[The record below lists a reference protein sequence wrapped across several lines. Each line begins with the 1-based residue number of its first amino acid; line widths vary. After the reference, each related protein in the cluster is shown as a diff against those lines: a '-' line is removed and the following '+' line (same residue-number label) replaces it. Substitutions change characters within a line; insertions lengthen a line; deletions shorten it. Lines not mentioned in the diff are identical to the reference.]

1 MQLSNS
7 CVRYNPRAG
16 DSQADTRLSQRFAD
30 GFLVIDLRGGAP
42 YPLPLSWSSSDF
54 SSFSIVA
61 SWIWNSARAGL
72 GSMVAAAASAVQK
85 MRVCRKNNPPVR
97 SAD

>member
-61 SWIWNSARAGL
+61 S
-72 GSMVAAAASAVQK
+72 
-85 MRVCRKNNPPVR
+85 
-97 SAD
+97 